1 MKNKKSDTDKL
12 IKNGLIICLVLF
24 VLSILAPFVLTEPSI
39 SFISFKNTGE
49 IGDTIGGITAPFI
62 GLISAILVYLALKA
76 QIDANV
82 QVSSQF
88 QLQKF
93 ENQFYEMIRLHKENV
108 NEMTIKGYDR
118 EIIEFCKYTNE
129 EKDLYEKES
138 FSEQEVKN
146 YTSGRKVFVTM
157 ITELKA
163 VYEMVC
169 AKIPENENY
178 QIFDL
183 SYFIF
188 FDGLDSFERF
198 LNEESEKGESVYKD
212 SCFTELLYQLKIARR
227 NHSETSGKANNF
239 FDIKLHFK
247 YKPFSGHQSRLGH
260 YYRHLFQ
267 TVKFVVNYDGE
278 VLSYSDKRNYLRILR
293 AQLSN
298 HEQLML
304 FYNWYSGYGSK
315 WEQEKGNHFF
325 TNYRMIHNI
334 PESLIFIDI
343 DLVDLFNEV
352 NKKILKENEFDD
364 LFEFQEWN

>member
-1 MKNKKSDTDKL
+1 MKNKKSVNRL
-12 IKNGLIICLVLF
+12 IRNGLIICLI
-24 VLSILAPFVLTEPSI
+24 LSVFSFFAPLILTEESI
-39 SFISFKNTGE
+39 SFVSFKGKGE

-62 GLISAILVYLALKA
+62 GLVSAILVYLALKA
-76 QIDANV
+76 QIEANL

-108 NEMTIKGYDR
+108 NEMSIKGYDK
-118 EIIEFCKYTNE
+118 EIVEFCKYTNV

-146 YTSGRKVFVTM
+146 YISGRKVFVTM

-163 VYEMVC
+163 VYEMFC

-183 SYFIF
+183 SYFVF

-198 LNEESEKGESVYKD
+198 LGEEFEKEESIYKD
-212 SCFTELLYQLKIARR
+212 SCFNELLHQLKIARR
-227 NHSETSGKANNF
+227 NHTETSGKANNF
-239 FDIKLHFK
+239 FNIKLHFK

-278 VLSYSDKRNYLRILR
+278 VLNYSDKRNYLRILR

-304 FYNWYSGYGSK
+304 FYNWYSGYGLK
-315 WEQEKGNHFF
+315 WEQKVGNHFF
-325 TNYRMIHNI
+325 TDYRMIHNI
-334 PESLIFIDI
+334 PVNLIFNDVN
-343 DLVDLFNEV
+343 LVDLFNGI
-352 NKKILKENEFDD
+352 NNNILKENDSDD
-364 LFEFQEWN
+364 LFEFEEWN